1 MWVCIFYSFFSKT
14 SFSYSL
20 LSFCPFCVC
29 HESSILNEDIKMWY
43 HHLKKFS
50 YYVILSSLYKNLRGS
65 HWRCKKLLLK
75 FLQYSQEKKLC
86 RNLLIVKLKT
96 LKTLLKRDF
105 LVNIAKFFRKPL
117 LKNIC
122 ERLLLK
128 LTL

>member
-14 SFSYSL
+14 SFSYSF
-20 LSFCPFCVC
+20 LSFRPFCVC

-50 YYVILSSLYKNLRGS
+50 CYVILSSLYKNLRGS

-75 FLQYSQEKKLC
+75 ILQYLC
-86 RNLLIVKLKT
+86 RNLFIVKLKT
-96 LKTLLKRDF
+96 LKTLLKR
-105 LVNIAKFFRKPL
+105 LSRKYCKVFKNTSF
-117 LKNIC
+117 KNIC